1 MQSSQSMVFEFF
13 KGEKNLSLVQ
23 KLIKCSRLDY
33 CTANIVSLPTTFRM
47 GVYFPFHALLMLDMA
62 TWLALANRM
71 LVDAPGAG
79 TSNMLDC

>member
-1 MQSSQSMVFEFF
+1 MQSPQSVAFECFQ
-13 KGEKNLSLVQ
+13 GENNLSFVQ
-23 KLIKCSRLDY
+23 KLIESSRLDY
-33 CTANIVSLPTTFRM
+33 STANTVSLPTTFRM
-47 GVYFPFHALLMLDMA
+47 RVYFPFHALLMLDMA